1 MGKNDNWRYAAD
13 SYNHAAA
20 QKSAA
25 LRGDDREAPP
35 SDVCWYE
42 RTPKTTYGNH
52 ITIVAAKLAIGILAF
67 EVFLVAF
74 LIWGIL

>member
-1 MGKNDNWRYAAD
+1 MPQIPTTMPLLKNQPLY
-13 SYNHAAA
+13 
-20 QKSAA
+20 
-25 LRGDDREAPP
+25 GDYREAPP

-74 LIWGIL
+74 LICGILYKIL

>member
-1 MGKNDNWRYAAD
+1 MPQIPTTMPLLKNQPLY
-13 SYNHAAA
+13 
-20 QKSAA
+20 
-25 LRGDDREAPP
+25 GEAPP